1 MTTITIEL
9 TDDVIQKLQARADNQ
24 QIPLKDYIQSA
35 LADVII
41 DNDDDEPTK
50 EDVLNAIREGILS
63 VMKGDFG
70 RPAHE
75 VLDELENEAGEYVNQ
90 S

>member
-24 QIPLKDYIQSA
+24 QMPLKDYIQLA

-41 DNDDDEPTK
+41 DDDEPTK

-75 VLDELENEAGEYVNQ
+75 VLDELENEAGECVNQ